1 MTLECPTGQDIVI
14 VGATGDLA
22 RRKLIPALYNLYLGG
37 LLPEEGRIIGY
48 ARGASDDEAFRQLA
62 ADSVAEFSRQ
72 PFDETRWPAFIKRF
86 TYVSGREEGYDGVKR
101 RCTMPDRL
109 VYLSVP
115 PSAFAPTIKGLAEA
129 GLVEGTYLVVE
140 KPFGHD
146 LESAIALTETIHE
159 FFDESHVFR
168 IDHYLGKETVQNI
181 LVFRFGNAVF
191 ERVWNRDAIDH
202 IQFTVA
208 ERLGIEGRGA
218 FYEETGALRDILQNH
233 VFQVLALLTMEPP
246 SSILAEPVRDEK
258 IKLFRAM
265 RPITEDDLVR
275 GQYTCGT
282 IDGHEVPGY
291 REEPGVA
298 PDSQTE
304 TYAAVKLQIDNWRWA
319 GVPFFLR
326 TGKHLPARATEVVI
340 SFRDVPIPMFAD
352 THITH
357 LPPNRLT
364 ILIQPEEEI
373 RFEFLA
379 KVPGPQIHIEPV
391 TMQFSYG
398 TSFRTKPAE
407 AYERLLHDA
416 MQCDPT
422 LFARADSVERSW
434 EVVEP
439 VLEHLPPVKP
449 YAAGTWGPHEADE
462 LIAPRSWVVP
472 GYEAQ

>member
-1 MTLECPTGQDIVI
+1 MTLQCPEGQDIVI

-37 LLPEEGRIIGY
+37 LLPDEGKIIGF
-48 ARGASDDEAFRQLA
+48 ARGESTDEEFRQLA
-62 ADSVAEFSRQ
+62 ADAVTTFSRQ
-72 PFDETRWPAFIKRF
+72 PLDKLRWPKFIERF
-86 TYVSGREEGYDGVKR
+86 SYVSGRKEGYAGVKR
-101 RCTMPDRL
+101 RCTLSDRL
-109 VYLSVP
+109 VYLSIP
-115 PSAFAPTIKGLAEA
+115 PSAFGPTIQGLKEA
-129 GLVEGTYLVVE
+129 GLVDGTHLVVE

-146 LESAIALTETIHE
+146 LASAVALTETIHE
-159 FFDESHVFR
+159 VFEESHVFR

-191 ERVWNRDAIDH
+191 ERIWNRDAIDH
-202 IQFTVA
+202 VQFTVA
-208 ERLGIEGRGA
+208 ESIGIEGRGA

-265 RPITEDDLVR
+265 RPLTEDDLVR
-275 GQYTCGT
+275 GQYTRGT
-282 IDGHEVPGY
+282 VDGSEVLGY
-291 REEPGVA
+291 REEPDVA

-304 TYAAVKLQIDNWRWA
+304 TYAAVRLFIDNWRWG

-326 TGKHLPARATEVVI
+326 TGKHLPLRTTEVVI
-340 SFRDVPIPMFAD
+340 SFRDVPIPMFAE

-364 ILIQPEEEI
+364 ILIQPQEEI
-373 RFEFLA
+373 LLEFLA

-391 TMQFSYG
+391 TMRFTYG
-398 TSFRTKPAE
+398 TSFKTKPAE

-439 VLEHLPPVKP
+439 VLEHLPPVRP
-449 YAAGTWGPHEADE
+449 YFAGTWGPPEADA
-462 LIAPRSWVVP
+462 LIAPRTWVMP
-472 GYEAQ
+472 GLEDQ